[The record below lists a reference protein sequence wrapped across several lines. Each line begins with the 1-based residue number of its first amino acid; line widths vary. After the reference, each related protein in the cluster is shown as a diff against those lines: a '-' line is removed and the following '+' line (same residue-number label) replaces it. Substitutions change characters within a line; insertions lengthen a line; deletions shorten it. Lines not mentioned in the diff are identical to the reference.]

1 MALIRQS
8 LLSKLISGSLLRQS
22 LPFELTLGG
31 KLVRDH
37 NAASIVT
44 VPGGT
49 QTLPNDS
56 ASGLPAFTQA
66 NPARHLTVGATNG
79 IPWFQSVD
87 QGDDADAD
95 WLVTASNFDIRK
107 TDIFGLV
114 MQTGGEAFIMGDVV
128 NRRFGFSNGRLRTVK
143 IFETGADDGNR
154 TGAETHAYNRWY
166 VIHARLA
173 ESGNSFIRSFGHGL
187 DGNGPW
193 AELDRI
199 TFDGGVR
206 TNPTNMPYFMGSVFS
221 DATGTPRGTAIR
233 ANRALVYTHALG
245 IPTDTQVNLLIGV
258 LRSTV
263 DTLRLS
269 FSEIISV
276 QASNGEATPIV
287 TGISILS
294 NDPSATSVASV
305 NGAAAPWAAS
315 IAGSNGGVFTI
326 GTDGAATFDPG
337 TDFAYDVLGT
347 ARSTAFTYT
356 TNLGGGATFTAQVA
370 GGFEPAYV
378 LAPQTD
384 ATFYDELGV
393 DKVLLSGHLSIEAT
407 VVGTMTRTPGA
418 VGTAHLVFADD
429 AASLMY
435 PYAESP
441 PVDYVGVS
449 LAILVP
455 AGITSGRVVETAA
468 VGGGYFRVE
477 VIGDDLRVEIFDGEA
492 GHSPIGISRA
502 LPARDEVFGFT
513 AALGSGGL
521 FLALSGDTASTVV
534 NASRDGYDAP
544 IAETLRIGGAGA
556 HLYGGQLASPADFTA
571 AEAATAAAGALSTY
585 AVTGIASLFAGDRQG
600 VWYDPFTN
608 STLNQ
613 VSTNDGD
620 AADED
625 NDPVGYMADRSGR
638 GNHARQTIASKRPTY
653 KTGPARLALDRVD
666 DLLLVV
672 VPSGGWT
679 GTMVLGTNMGTA
691 SYGVAISAT
700 DMTDAESIADTS
712 YEIGGF
718 YDGARFPGNA
728 LVAQVIRNGAMSAA
742 EKAVVEAAMVEN
754 GAVASYGAVIDFSS
768 FWSRR
773 TDIVEFPLIDV
784 SSGTRFRYTWFNNR
798 FVSFPALTLTGD
810 FFEGAWN
817 NCVEL
822 TTFPPNMFDN
832 ITGGNFLYAFNDT
845 NLTEASI
852 DNILVSLV
860 TSGIAA
866 GSRRFDQSGG
876 SAPSVG
882 TGRTAIDTLRA
893 RDWTITVTGGY

>member
-8 LLSKLISGSLLRQS
+8 LLSNLISGSLLRQS

-79 IPWFQSVD
+79 IPWFQSVG

-154 TGAETHAYNRWY
+154 TGAQTHAYNRWY

-187 DGNGPW
+187 DGNGEW

-206 TNPTNMPYFMGSVFS
+206 TSPTNMPYFMGSVFS

-269 FSEIISV
+269 FSESISV

-287 TGISILS
+287 TGINILS

-305 NGAAAPWAAS
+305 NAAAAPWAAS

-356 TNLGGGATFTAQVA
+356 TDLGGGATFTAQVA

-429 AASLMY
+429 ASALEYSY
-435 PYAESP
+435 TEAP

-455 AGITSGRVVETAA
+455 AGITAGRVVETAA

-477 VIGDDLRVEIFDGEA
+477 VIGDDLRVEISDGVA
-492 GHSPIGISRA
+492 APIGISRA

-521 FLALSGDTASTVV
+521 FLALSGDTAGNVV
-534 NASRDGYDAP
+534 NASRAGYDAP

-556 HLYGGQLASPADFTA
+556 HLYGGQLASPADLSA
-571 AEAATAAAGALSTY
+571 AEAATAAADVMATYGNQYFWNEYPSIRIHDANNLDSLSQTDGQQVGDWLDISGNNFAAYRQNGGTETGVTVATSNGLKYVQGGGAGGGYLEASADTDLRGREAWVLFQAPSSGRLLSNQENLDFWIRGSHGDIRIVFGKTLYGVTSMMSPYGTTVSANQWYVMRLVFSENNGAELWTDEDLDASRGGGFSSSPTETFKISRLFSDASGNTTVAGAAFIGIFPTTGSAGALT
-585 AVTGIASLFAGDRQG
+585 ATQVT
-600 VWYDPFTN
+600 
-608 STLNQ
+608 
-613 VSTNDGD
+613 
-620 AADED
+620 AAWNE
-625 NDPVGYMADRSGR
+625 
-638 GNHARQTIASKRPTY
+638 
-653 KTGPARLALDRVD
+653 L
-666 DLLLVV
+666 
-672 VPSGGWT
+672 
-679 GTMVLGTNMGTA
+679 
-691 SYGVAISAT
+691 
-700 DMTDAESIADTS
+700 
-712 YEIGGF
+712 
-718 YDGARFPGNA
+718 GARRDI
-728 LVAQVIRNGAMSAA
+728 LNG
-742 EKAVVEAAMVEN
+742 V
-754 GAVASYGAVIDFSS
+754 
-768 FWSRR
+768 
-773 TDIVEFPLIDV
+773 
-784 SSGTRFRYTWFNNR
+784 
-798 FVSFPALTLTGD
+798 
-810 FFEGAWN
+810 
-817 NCVEL
+817 
-822 TTFPPNMFDN
+822 
-832 ITGGNFLYAFNDT
+832 
-845 NLTEASI
+845 
-852 DNILVSLV
+852 
-860 TSGIAA
+860 
-866 GSRRFDQSGG
+866 
-876 SAPSVG
+876 
-882 TGRTAIDTLRA
+882 
-893 RDWTITVTGGY
+893 